1 MPEII
6 PPFVKLKNM
15 FKDCSASAGE
25 KLSDRKAHRMAQG
38 FLLSNAC
45 ERSEDEQYFLAHS
58 DNTGEDAVK
67 AALLSY
73 IKKFGALRGPV
84 TA

>member
-1 MPEII
+1 MPEIEV
-6 PPFVKLKNM
+6 PFVRLKNM
-15 FKDCSASAGE
+15 FKECAEAAGE

-38 FLLSNAC
+38 FMLSNAA
-45 ERSEDEQYFLAHS
+45 EAYEQPHS

-67 AALLSY
+67 NALLAY
-73 IKKFGALRGPV
+73 IAKFGTLREPV